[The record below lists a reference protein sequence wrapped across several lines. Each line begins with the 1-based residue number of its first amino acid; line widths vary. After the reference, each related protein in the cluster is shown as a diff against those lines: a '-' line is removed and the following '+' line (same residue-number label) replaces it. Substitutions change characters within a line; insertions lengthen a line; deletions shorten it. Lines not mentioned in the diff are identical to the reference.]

1 MRPFG
6 CGPRA
11 VLKPVL
17 VLAAGLR
24 SRGYCLNGG
33 LCTTS
38 SSTRRRRT
46 VPADTAAAAPSGRRT
61 GRNEVTARKR
71 AVDVGRTTSLVATN
85 AATAGSHI
93 NAGGERVE
101 KPGIQLTPPERCD
114 DEEHGATTMAT

>member
-1 MRPFG
+1 M
-6 CGPRA
+6 
-11 VLKPVL
+11 
-17 VLAAGLR
+17 
-24 SRGYCLNGG
+24 
-33 LCTTS
+33 
-38 SSTRRRRT
+38 
-46 VPADTAAAAPSGRRT
+46 PADTAAAAPSGRRT